1 MNLQEEKF
9 QKMTTQP
16 VGKLVC
22 QMAVPSMVSMLVSA
36 IYNIADTFFIGK
48 ISTQATGAIGIVF
61 SYMALIQAI
70 SFFFGHG
77 SGNYISRALGR
88 KDVEEAEKMAST
100 GFFSA
105 VIIGFLLIF
114 FGFIFMTPFLKLL
127 GATQTI
133 LPEAEPYFSYILLAT
148 PFIMASF
155 VLNNQMRLQGNAS
168 KSMLGIAAGAVLNVI
183 LDPIL
188 IFGCKMGIRGAAIA
202 TAVSQIIS
210 FILLLILSRQG
221 DGIKIKWKNFSP
233 SKSTYREI
241 IAGGLPSL
249 GRQGLASVAGM
260 CLNQAAGLYGDSA
273 IAAFSVVNRV
283 GFIALAALLGFGQ
296 GFQPVCGFNY
306 GAKKY
311 ERVKEAFWFSVK
323 AVIIPL
329 MIFSAVGFIFARQ
342 IVAAFRA
349 DDMELIYI
357 GTKVLRYQSVVFP
370 LMGWIIIVNMFL
382 QNTRKTIRATIMAM
396 ARQGIIFLPVLVIA
410 SHTMGLLG
418 VELAQPI
425 SDLLTFCLAIP
436 LGGSGLKELQKKN

>member
-114 FGFIFMTPFLKLL
+114 FCFIFMTPFLKLL

-202 TAVSQIIS
+202 TAVSQIMS

-329 MIFSAVGFIFARQ
+329 MIFSAAGFIFAGQ